1 MAAPTKF
8 NIRKAIK
15 TARNSC
21 AHLMVKLRQWSLMTT
36 VKCLMQK
43 NMMVRKLKSISHKK
57 DKEVKLNQQL
67 SRNKNRREKLKMLGK
82 IMLDKE
88 DKV

>member
-1 MAAPTKF
+1 
-8 NIRKAIK
+8 
-15 TARNSC
+15 
-21 AHLMVKLRQWSLMTT
+21 
-36 VKCLMQK
+36 
-43 NMMVRKLKSISHKK
+43 LKSISHKK